1 MSKNKKDV
9 IKSKQIEKLIFLRIE
24 KLSSEKLIKQ
34 TLVEKNKCI
43 ADKTKA
49 NISKIKPSSAT
60 NLFFLL

>member
-1 MSKNKKDV
+1 MIKNKKD
-9 IKSKQIEKLIFLRIE
+9 IINSKQIEKLIFLRIE

-34 TLVEKNKCI
+34 ILVEKNKCI

-49 NISKIKPSSAT
+49 NIKRIKPSSAT

>member
-1 MSKNKKDV
+1 M
-9 IKSKQIEKLIFLRIE
+9 ETLIFLRIE
-24 KLSSEKLIKQ
+24 KFSSEKLIKQ

-49 NISKIKPSSAT
+49 NIKRIKPSSAT